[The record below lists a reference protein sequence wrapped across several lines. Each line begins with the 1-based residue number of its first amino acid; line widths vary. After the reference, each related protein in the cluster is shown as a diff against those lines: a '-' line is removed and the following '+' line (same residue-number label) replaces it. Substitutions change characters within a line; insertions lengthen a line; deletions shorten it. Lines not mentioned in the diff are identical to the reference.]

1 MAIIHTFT
9 DKYGIVHPEAYTRV
23 SVNYIQ
29 KEKIVT
35 VPFAPATPAVLD
47 YERDA
52 NGNAIV
58 DVQGD
63 TPQTTTYKTIEVS
76 PAVPETPEESRMVFV
91 VYPIVRT
98 YVSKDSVGF
107 EPVSV
112 SQPIPFEYE
121 NGNAIEEAYG
131 YIKTL
136 PEFAGAV
143 DA

>member
-1 MAIIHTFT
+1 MAIIHTFI
-9 DKYGIVHPEAYTRV
+9 DKYGIDHDVAYTRV

-29 KEKIVT
+29 QEKIVT
-35 VPFAPATPAVLD
+35 VPFAPAIPAVLD

-52 NGNAIV
+52 NGDAIV

-63 TPQTTTYKTIEVS
+63 TPQTTTYKTVEVS
-76 PAVPETPEESRMVFV
+76 PAVPETPEESRMAFV

-98 YVSKDSVGF
+98 YVSSDKTDF

-112 SQPIPFEYE
+112 SQPAPFEYQ
-121 NGNAIEEAYG
+121 NGNVLEEAEAYL
-131 YIKTL
+131 KTL
-136 PEFAGAV
+136 PEFEGAV

>member
-1 MAIIHTFT
+1 MAIIHTFI
-9 DKYGIVHPEAYTRV
+9 DKYGIDHDVAYTRV

-52 NGNAIV
+52 SGNAIV

-63 TPQTTTYKTIEVS
+63 TPQTTTYKTVEVS
-76 PAVPETPEESRMVFV
+76 PAVPETPEESRMAFV

-98 YVSKDSVGF
+98 YVSSDKVDF

-112 SQPIPFEYE
+112 SQPAPFEYQ
-121 NGNAIEEAYG
+121 NGNVLEEAEAYL
-131 YIKTL
+131 KTL
-136 PEFAGAV
+136 PEFEGAV

>member
-1 MAIIHTFT
+1 MAIAHTFT

-35 VPFAPATPAVLD
+35 VPFAPAHPAVYD
-47 YERDA
+47 YNRDA
-52 NGNAIV
+52 SGNAIV

-63 TPQTTTYKTIEVS
+63 TPQTTTYKTVEVS
-76 PAVPETPEESRMVFV
+76 PAVKETPEESRMAFF

-112 SQPIPFEYE
+112 SQTIPFEYE
-121 NGNAIEEAYG
+121 NGNAIEEAYNFL
-131 YIKTL
+131 KTL
-136 PEFAGAV
+136 PEFEGAV